1 MISSPYNECYFGV
14 NPGPYGITIY
24 QGIEVSQYKDR
35 QYAVFC
41 RRDGQHPIFYVVPRR
56 YVSKD
61 PDDIIRNFLQE
72 R

>member
-24 QGIEVSQYKDR
+24 QGIEVSQYKDK

-41 RRDGQHPIFYVVPRR
+41 RRDGQYPIFYVVSRR

>member
-41 RRDGQHPIFYVVPRR
+41 RRDGQQPIFYVVSRR
-56 YVSKD
+56 YVAKD

>member
-1 MISSPYNECYFGV
+1 MISSPYSECYFGV
-14 NPGPYGITIY
+14 NPGLYGITIY
-24 QGIEVSQYKDR
+24 QGVEVSRYKDK

-41 RRDGQHPIFYVVPRR
+41 RRDGQHPIFYVVSRR

>member
-24 QGIEVSQYKDR
+24 QGIEVPGYKDKR
-35 QYAVFC
+35 YAVFC
-41 RRDGQHPIFYVVPRR
+41 RREGTHPIFYVVPRR

>member
-41 RRDGQHPIFYVVPRR
+41 RRDGQHPIFYVVLRR

>member
-24 QGIEVSQYKDR
+24 QGIEVSQYKDK

-41 RRDGQHPIFYVVPRR
+41 RREGQHPIFYVVSRR

>member
-1 MISSPYNECYFGV
+1 MISSPYSECYFGV

-24 QGIEVSQYKDR
+24 QGVEVSRYKDK

-41 RRDGQHPIFYVVPRR
+41 RRDGQYPIFYVVSRR